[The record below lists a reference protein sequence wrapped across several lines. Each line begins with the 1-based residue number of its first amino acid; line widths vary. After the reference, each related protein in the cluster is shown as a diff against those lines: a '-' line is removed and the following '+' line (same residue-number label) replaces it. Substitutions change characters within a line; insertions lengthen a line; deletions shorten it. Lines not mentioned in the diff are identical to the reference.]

1 MLKIGDEAPGF
12 ETTDET
18 GNPFSLSEHRGSKV
32 VLFFY
37 PADNSVGCTMEACS
51 LRDSYTL
58 FEGSGIPIY
67 GISGG
72 DEESHRKF
80 KRNNSLPFA
89 LLMDEDYDIAKLYGV
104 YKPVRILGKEFLGV
118 KRVTFLIDEEG
129 KIEGIFG
136 GDEGID
142 KVKSNKHAEQLVSFW
157 GLKL

>member
-1 MLKIGDEAPGF
+1 MLKIGDEAPDF
-12 ETTDET
+12 LTTDES
-18 GNPFSLSEHRGSKV
+18 GNQFSLREHRGSKL

-72 DEESHRKF
+72 DEASHKKF
-80 KRNNSLPFA
+80 KRNNDLPFG
-89 LLMDEDYDIAKLYGV
+89 LLMDEDYMIAKLYDV
-104 YKPVRILGKEFLGV
+104 YKPIRVLGKELLGV
-118 KRVTFLIDEEG
+118 KRVTFLIDENG

-142 KVKSNKHAEQLVSFW
+142 KVRSSKHADQLVSYW